1 MKFKDAFHPYLFAI
15 YAVIGIYQTNAND
28 IPPVQI
34 IRPVLVLTL
43 SSVLINFLLNSY
55 FKNIYRSAL
64 ITSLLIFWGI
74 FFGHVYRFASNF
86 QQFRNIPEHRTV
98 AVLMWTVAIGSFA
111 LPSVWRAFKNP
122 ALLTKALNIASASLL
137 VIPAIILSLVVR
149 ETIVQKEIM
158 EERQASQ
165 RIFFEPETADD
176 PDIYYIILDGY
187 GRQDVLTK
195 YFDYDNS
202 EFVEFLSDKG
212 FYVADNSQSNY
223 MMTHLSLSSSLNFEY
238 LNDLEERFGNSANR
252 GPYSYMI
259 ENNRL
264 VDTLST
270 RGYQF
275 VNIESAV
282 MFMRFKE
289 ANIYLS
295 PSETWLNELELL
307 LLTTSAA
314 DAFIEEYFP
323 EISLINYDT
332 HRQTL
337 EFQFDALAE
346 STHIEGK
353 KIVFTHILAPHP
365 PFVFDADGNPI
376 NPDRPYFA
384 GDANAFFGDDQEYA
398 REYAGEIAYINK
410 SLEKTI
416 TSIME
421 QSKTLPVIII
431 QSDHGSGLHTSFVN
445 IEETCFDERFSI
457 LNAYYFPDGDYSGLT
472 EDITPVNSFRVIMN
486 KYFGSGLEM
495 LENRYYY
502 VTWLKPYQ
510 YVDVTGMTD
519 KECSIP

>member
-1 MKFKDAFHPYLFAI
+1 MKFKDVFHPYLFAI
-15 YAVIGIYQTNAND
+15 YAVIGVYQTNAND
-28 IPPVQI
+28 IPPIQI

-43 SSVLINFLLNSY
+43 SSALINFLLYSY
-55 FKNIYRSAL
+55 FKNIHRSAL
-64 ITSLLIFWGI
+64 ITSLLIFWGV
-74 FFGHVYRFASNF
+74 FFGHVYRFACNF
-86 QQFRNIPEHRTV
+86 QQFRNILEHRTI
-98 AVLMWTVAIGSFA
+98 ALIIWTVAIGSFA
-111 LPSVWRAFKNP
+111 LPGVWRAFKNP
-122 ALLTKALNIASASLL
+122 VSLTKALNIASASLL

-158 EERQASQ
+158 KKRQASQ
-165 RIFFEPETADD
+165 NIVLEPETADD

-187 GRQDVLTK
+187 GRQDVLAK

-202 EFVEFLSDKG
+202 EFVEFLSGKG

-238 LNDLEERFGNSANR
+238 LNDLEDHFGNSANR

-264 VDTLST
+264 VDTLSK

-282 MFMRFKE
+282 MFMRLKD

-295 PSETWLNELELL
+295 PSKTRLNELELL

-314 DAFIEEYFP
+314 DTFIERYLP
-323 EISLINYDT
+323 EIPLINYDT
-332 HRQTL
+332 HRKTL
-337 EFQFDALAE
+337 EHQFDALAE
-346 STHIEGK
+346 STQIEGK
-353 KIVFTHILAPHP
+353 KFIFTHFLAPHP
-365 PFVFDADGNPI
+365 PFVFDSDGNSI

-384 GDANAFFGDDQEYA
+384 GDANAFFGGDQEYA
-398 REYAGEIAYINK
+398 REYAGEMAYINK
-410 SLEKTI
+410 RLKETI
-416 TSIME
+416 ELIME
-421 QSKTLPVIII
+421 QSNTPPVIII
-431 QSDHGSGLHTSFVN
+431 QSDHGPGLHTSFVN
-445 IEETCFDERFSI
+445 IEETCFKERFSI
-457 LNAYYFPDGDYSGLT
+457 LNAYYFPDGDYSGLA
-472 EDITPVNSFRVIMN
+472 EDITPVNSFRVILD
-486 KYFGSGLEM
+486 KYFGSRLDK